1 MSNFRIFY
9 ACQAVGIKPCF
20 QSGGSTIDTSA
31 VEPLHG
37 VQSVGMNTQ
46 FPVDSVFELAMQ
58 QIYQNVENISEV
70 EITLEK
76 VFDGYPLL
84 YHAATV
90 NTTATN
96 LQARA
101 KERSCVSLGIYPD
114 DQEFATGIA
123 PVEVYC
129 SGTYLGNIGY
139 NFTTDGN
146 FTESLTLVGNS
157 RQWFTSAGGSG
168 NPVGFSHTNGQLT
181 DGIFRVNGSGD
192 YPQNLDLLGTP
203 SVNALNDSAAFARF
217 KGGVQRRQHFR
228 MDKSIIPQS
237 IFGAAKTI
245 LPGNAY
251 EGTYP
256 NGKPKVH
263 IQSVSI
269 SADFGREDIVELGA
283 KTPYYKASNPTIEV
297 TCDFEVI
304 ATSGDF
310 VNALEAGDPGLALT
324 PYRGENTKEERIK
337 LVIHDGTIF
346 DLGRKNK
353 LQSVSYGGGDAGGGN
368 VSLSYSY
375 RNYNEL
381 TVLAIS
387 DPAYAIY
394 SSEQSD
400 EIQEIVT
407 PS

>member
-20 QSGGSTIDTSA
+20 NAGSTVPNTTA
-31 VEPLHG
+31 VLPLHG

-70 EITLEK
+70 EVTFEK
-76 VFDGYPLL
+76 VFDGYPLI
-84 YHAATV
+84 YHAATPLA
-90 NTTATN
+90 TATN

-114 DQEFATGIA
+114 DKEYATGVA

-139 NFTTDGN
+139 NFSTDGN
-146 FTESLTLVGNS
+146 FTESVTLVGNNKK
-157 RQWFTSAGGSG
+157 WYIAGPSG
-168 NPVGFSHTNGQLT
+168 NPVGFSGSGISDLT
-181 DGIFRVNGSGD
+181 FRVNGSGD
-192 YPQNLDLLGTP
+192 QPLNLDLELGTP
-203 SVNALNDSAAFARF
+203 YPTDDSDAFARF

-228 MDKSIIPQS
+228 MDKCILPQS
-237 IFGAAKTI
+237 IFGVTKNI
-245 LPGNAY
+245 NPGNAY
-251 EGTYP
+251 VGTYP
-256 NGKPKVH
+256 NGQPKVH
-263 IQSVSI
+263 VQSVSI
-269 SADFGREDIVELGA
+269 SADFGREDIVELGS
-283 KTPYYKASNPTIEV
+283 KTPYYKASNPIIEV

-304 ATSGDF
+304 AVSGDF
-310 VNALEAGDPGLALT
+310 VNALEQGDPDLALT

-381 TVLAIS
+381 TILAKQ
-387 DPAYAIY
+387 DPAYSIY
-394 SSEQSD
+394 SVDQD
-400 EIQEIVT
+400 TEINDIIIGN
-407 PS
+407 

>member
-20 QSGGSTIDTSA
+20 NAGGTVPNTTA
-31 VEPLHG
+31 VLPLHG

-70 EITLEK
+70 EVTLEK
-76 VFDGYPLL
+76 VFDGYPLI
-84 YHAATV
+84 YHAATPLA
-90 NTTATN
+90 TATN

-114 DQEFATGIA
+114 DKEYATGLA

-139 NFTTDGN
+139 NFSTDGN
-146 FTESLTLVGNS
+146 FTESVTLVGNNKK
-157 RQWFTSAGGSG
+157 WFTAGPSG
-168 NPVGFSHTNGQLT
+168 NPVGFSGS
-181 DGIFRVNGSGD
+181 GISDSTFRVNGSGD
-192 YPQNLDLLGTP
+192 QPSNLDLGVGP
-203 SVNALNDSAAFARF
+203 VADEEEAFARF

-228 MDKSIIPQS
+228 MDKCILPQS
-237 IFGAAKTI
+237 IFGVTKQVDPSA
-245 LPGNAY
+245 GNAY
-251 EGTYP
+251 VGTYP
-256 NGKPKVH
+256 NGQPKVH

-269 SADFGREDIVELGA
+269 SADFGREDIVELGS
-283 KTPYYKASNPTIEV
+283 KTPYYKASNPIIEV

-304 ATSGDF
+304 AVSGDF
-310 VNALEAGDPGLALT
+310 VNALEQGDPDLAST

-381 TVLAIS
+381 TVLAFS
-387 DPAYAIY
+387 DPLFSEAPY
-394 SSEQSD
+394 SD
-400 EIQEIVT
+400 NGYDVEIAQIIGL
-407 PS
+407 